1 MVSEVVAYVV
11 SQIEI
16 GQKDRLWYGV
26 NQISP
31 QEVVVG
37 FELERE
43 KKADQPNLPSPGR
56 INLPGQTGIIKSM
69 NVKKMVFEKLKT
81 LTNQKFD
88 TNSEVL
94 AIGIDSL
101 DLVELITDVEEQLKI
116 AISDQELES
125 IKTIEDIITT
135 IEKKL
140 PSRK

>member
-1 MVSEVVAYVV
+1 
-11 SQIEI
+11 
-16 GQKDRLWYGV
+16 
-26 NQISP
+26 
-31 QEVVVG
+31 
-37 FELERE
+37 
-43 KKADQPNLPSPGR
+43 
-56 INLPGQTGIIKSM
+56 M